1 MGGLGLGSTMDD
13 IALEVENLVKIYHP
27 RRQAPVRAVDGM
39 SFGVAR
45 GTIFGLLGPNGAGK
59 TSILKVLSTL
69 SRPTGG
75 RARLLGFDVVA
86 QPLEVRRRISMVL
99 QETAVEMFLSVRD
112 NLLTFARFHSVDR
125 NLARQRAAVVLER
138 FHLAADADRKV
149 QDLSGGQRRRV
160 QVAKV
165 FMVTT
170 PVLFLDEFSTGMDP
184 ILKRSVMGYLREEA
198 RQGRT
203 IVLTTQV
210 LSEAEELCDD
220 ILIMNKGR
228 QVARGDLH
236 ALKLLSEG
244 VYEVVMTFDELPAS
258 IEGELAHLAPLRMKI
273 NQNTI
278 ELALKAGE
286 ARVLELVTELA
297 RPSRQ
302 GSVQRVDCRDSGSDY
317 GGAGQ
322 PDSRD
327 PHPFG
332 PAAAARPRGCR
343 RNVGVVF
350 LLRHLRAEDPA
361 QRPVQQRHFGLLLR
375 LSVRQLDF
383 LSARAAPGVVPRRGA
398 RQPHHLAGRPAAVRL
413 HRHRRAAA
421 HCRRSGGFRGVLARF
436 VRLRRPVP
444 PAAGIAPAGLKLFQP
459 GQCKKHIRGQN
470 NSCLWKPGLGVGKC
484 DQSVELGAGGAGVN
498 RLSR

>member
-13 IALEVENLVKIYHP
+13 IALEVENLVKVYHP

-125 NLARQRAAVVLER
+125 NLARERAAVVLER
-138 FHLAADADRKV
+138 FHLAAEADRKV

-258 IEGELAHLAPLRMKI
+258 IEGELERLAPLRMKI

-278 ELALKAGE
+278 ELALKAEE

-297 RPSRQ
+297 RNR
-302 GSVQRVDCRDSGSDY
+302 RVLRVEVSGAS
-317 GGAGQ
+317 
-322 PDSRD
+322 
-327 PHPFG
+327 
-332 PAAAARPRGCR
+332 
-343 RNVGVVF
+343 
-350 LLRHLRAEDPA
+350 LEDI
-361 QRPVQQRHFGLLLR
+361 F
-375 LSVRQLDF
+375 
-383 LSARAAPGVVPRRGA
+383 
-398 RQPHHLAGRPAAVRL
+398 
-413 HRHRRAAA
+413 
-421 HCRRSGGFRGVLARF
+421 
-436 VRLRRPVP
+436 
-444 PAAGIAPAGLKLFQP
+444 
-459 GQCKKHIRGQN
+459 
-470 NSCLWKPGLGVGKC
+470 
-484 DQSVELGAGGAGVN
+484 VELTKEA
-498 RLSR
+498 